1 MLHHMAAKNKPTRPR
16 AGDDAPQHSDM
27 LLRASDVRE
36 HLLEEAR
43 ALRSA
48 GKIREARGVEKRAA
62 QVDQL
67 VGALES
73 DYRSP
78 DDSRTSR
85 H

>member
-1 MLHHMAAKNKPTRPR
+1 MLWPMAAKSKPTRPR
-16 AGDDAPQHSDM
+16 DRDDVPQQSGI
-27 LLRASDVRE
+27 LVRASDVRE

-43 ALRSA
+43 TLRA
-48 GKIREARGVEKRAA
+48 EGKIREARGVEKRAA

-67 VGALES
+67 VGALEA

-78 DDSRTSR
+78 GSSRTA

>member
-1 MLHHMAAKNKPTRPR
+1 MLSGMAAKNKPTRPR
-16 AGDDAPQHSDM
+16 DRDDGPQQSDI

-43 ALRSA
+43 TLRAA

-67 VGALES
+67 VGALEA

-78 DDSRTSR
+78 NNSRTA

>member
-1 MLHHMAAKNKPTRPR
+1 MLWLMAAKSKPVRTRAR
-16 AGDDAPQHSDM
+16 DDVPQQSDI

-43 ALRSA
+43 TLRAA

-67 VGALES
+67 VGALEA
-73 DYRSP
+73 DYRTP
-78 DDSRTSR
+78 DKSHTA

>member
-1 MLHHMAAKNKPTRPR
+1 MAAKSKPTRIGAR
-16 AGDDAPQHSDM
+16 DDVPQQSGI
-27 LLRASDVRE
+27 LVRASDVRE

-43 ALRSA
+43 ALRAA
-48 GKIREARGVEKRAA
+48 GKIREARGVEKRAE

-67 VGALES
+67 VGALEV

-78 DDSRTSR
+78 DKSRTA

>member
-1 MLHHMAAKNKPTRPR
+1 MLCPMVAKSKPRPR
-16 AGDDAPQHSDM
+16 NDAPQQSGT
-27 LLRASDVRE
+27 LVRASDVRQ

-43 ALRSA
+43 TLRSA

-67 VGALES
+67 VGALEA

-78 DDSRTSR
+78 DSSHTA

>member
-1 MLHHMAAKNKPTRPR
+1 MLGCMAAKNKPTR
-16 AGDDAPQHSDM
+16 AGAGGDARQRSDT

-48 GKIREARGVEKRAA
+48 GKIRAARGVEKRAA

-73 DYRSP
+73 DYGSP
-78 DDSRTSR
+78 GDSRTP